1 MRIRITNLRNEY
13 AILLLP
19 EHIVELVAALTE
31 IEYMEK
37 PKLLFFAHAIMCVSN
52 EQCQMSEK
60 QKMTACRHFFVF
72 FLFDRAV
79 PGAGGTCLART
90 EVERRCLS
98 VQWHCGR
105 KLKVN

>member
-1 MRIRITNLRNEY
+1 
-13 AILLLP
+13 
-19 EHIVELVAALTE
+19 
-31 IEYMEK
+31 
-37 PKLLFFAHAIMCVSN
+37 MCVGN
-52 EQCQMSEK
+52 EQCQIREM

-72 FLFDRAV
+72 CSFDRAV
-79 PGAGGTCLART
+79 LGAGGTCLART